1 MFRAYFICR
10 LAFMSVSMAC
20 ELCLVF
26 FDFSVAAAAAVV
38 VVAIVFATVVG

>member
-26 FDFSVAAAAAVV
+26 FDFSVAAAAVV

>member
-1 MFRAYFICR
+1 MFRAYFIRR
-10 LAFMSVSMAC
+10 LAFMSASIIS

-26 FDFSVAAAAAVV
+26 SNFVAAAAV